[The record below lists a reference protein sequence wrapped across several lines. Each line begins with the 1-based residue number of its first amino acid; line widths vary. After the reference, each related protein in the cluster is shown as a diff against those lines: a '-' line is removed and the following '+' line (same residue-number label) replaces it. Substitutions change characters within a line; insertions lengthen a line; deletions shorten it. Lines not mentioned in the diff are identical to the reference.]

1 MNRTLFLLAL
11 SFTASLLFGGPQSL
25 AAGPRLDAA
34 AVLEKS
40 EAAIGRRI
48 GDHRLVT
55 ADGSALDM
63 GELRGRPLVLSL
75 VYTSC
80 SSVCVVTT
88 QSLKRA
94 VARARKALGEDSFTV
109 LTFGFDA
116 RNDTPG
122 RLSAFAADQDI
133 AGDPLWKVAS
143 AEAETIERLIE
154 EVGFSYSG
162 AAGGFEHVAQTTII
176 DADGFVSR
184 HVYGDD
190 FPIQMFVEPL
200 KGLVFGTTTRSFSLS
215 DLADRVR
222 FLCTVYDP
230 KNGRYKTDYA
240 IFIGITLGAASLVFM
255 AFVIFRLWR
264 GNRRHL
270 ETRAGY

>member
-1 MNRTLFLLAL
+1 MNRMLRLFSLA
-11 SFTASLLFGGPQSL
+11 FAASLLLGGAQAS

-40 EAAIGRRI
+40 EAAIGNRI
-48 GDHRLVT
+48 GEHRLIA
-55 ADGSALDM
+55 ADGSALDTVD
-63 GELRGRPLVLSL
+63 LRGRPLVLSL

-88 QSLKRA
+88 QSLKRS

-116 RNDTPG
+116 RNDTPK
-122 RLSAFAADQDI
+122 RLAALATDQNV
-133 AGDPLWKVAS
+133 AGDPLWRVAS
-143 AEAETIERLIE
+143 ADPETIERLIE

-176 DADGFVSR
+176 DAEGYVSR
-184 HVYGDD
+184 QVYGDD

-200 KGLVFGTTTRSFSLS
+200 KGLVFGTTVRSFSFS

-240 IFIGITLGAASLVFM
+240 IFIGIALGAASLILM
-255 AFVIFRLWR
+255 AIVIVRLWR

-270 ETRAGY
+270 ETRAEY